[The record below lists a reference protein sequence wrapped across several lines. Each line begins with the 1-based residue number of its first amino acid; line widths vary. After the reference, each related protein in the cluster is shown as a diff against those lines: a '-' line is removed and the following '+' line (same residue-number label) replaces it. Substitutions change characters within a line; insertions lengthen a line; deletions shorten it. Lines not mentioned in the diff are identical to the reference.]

1 MLSMVSHMMNS
12 EQAGVVRVVYNRF
25 IDSEDVNWTIIDD
38 NLHFLG
44 YMLDSDI
51 MREANV
57 KYQTHSHGVF
67 RCASDHEQQ
76 FCFAPHILE
85 AVGYILDLYKESGQL
100 HEKNRYV
107 IEYYMGMSEAG
118 MIYSSEASSAV

>member
-1 MLSMVSHMMNS
+1 MLSVVSHMMNA
-12 EQAGVVRVVYNRF
+12 EQTNVVRTVYNRF

-44 YMLDSDI
+44 YMLDSDL
-51 MREANV
+51 MREASI
-57 KYQTHSHGVF
+57 KYHLHSHGVF

-85 AVGYILDLYKESGQL
+85 AVGSIVELYEETGEL
-100 HEKNRYV
+100 HEKNRYI
-107 IEYYMGMSEAG
+107 IEYYMSMAEAG
-118 MIYSSEASSAV
+118 MIYSSEASSL